1 MKRKIISLILVFAA
15 LFVSNPYVYAKEKT
29 DCDEAVEFL
38 SRIGVIKN
46 EVSDINETVT
56 RENFAVYIARIIK
69 TDENGVAEKRYFRD
83 VESSGFAAVS
93 INSLTD
99 IGIISKN
106 NENLFYPTQNITLY
120 DACKMLVCALGYE
133 PYAQMRGGYPLGY
146 VKTAKQLGIID
157 HVTSGELTYASA
169 FNMLYKSMTVEM
181 YEING
186 IIGDSFKY
194 TAESKNTLLSLY
206 FDIYETIG
214 TVEVVPGANIENASI
229 LSENEIVVD
238 NIRYNIVD
246 GNDYSDY
253 IGDYC
258 RVFYETNE
266 PESEMGRNLI
276 FISKYKQ
283 KLENIKIS
291 EKLFI
296 DYEGKEFSYY
306 KTEDSIKPTTIVM
319 ESPTVLYNGFPLE
332 TDVTKTLSQINKGT
346 LELKDSD
353 SDGEYDIL
361 LVWDYTNF
369 VVEYVNAS
377 DRIIY
382 NKLKGL
388 PINLQEYDV
397 VSFFEEGGGK
407 TAEFSTI
414 KSGDVL
420 SVAES
425 KNKKVARIIISTG
438 KVHGTM
444 DSVSVDEEITINGK
458 KYFVDKS
465 YFNVFKN
472 DYSAQGRFTCL
483 GKMFYFSFDCFGNI
497 AYIDEEYLGMNFGY
511 AVACAY
517 SDSAFEKD
525 VMLKVLTQ
533 DNKFEILTCADKL
546 TIDGE
551 KYKTDT
557 NDIIVAFGNKNKFKP
572 QLIRYSTNADGE
584 INKIDTIAFVSEYE
598 NDNDAMQSV
607 YETVTEDRWYQSGR
621 MGIKGVLTSDTKV
634 FFVPADIENAND
646 DEFVVGHY
654 TEFFIADNTYT
665 TEVYVSGAQNCSAD
679 AVVCSFQTSDY
690 SKNSSNQSMLVFDEY
705 YETLNEDGE
714 LVKVVTGYE
723 NGSVV
728 TYNVPEDISLDGIER
743 GDIIKFHFNLRKEII
758 KSYNE
763 EPDVLMLYD
772 CSKGGMPDSDVWK
785 GITETVTRYDNTGWA
800 NTGYYRSNFQLSFG
814 YVSKKSSDVVCWG
827 YKSPQQTDEAALVS
841 NIKIIVYDK
850 NKREDQRLYIGT
862 IHDVEDYDSVG
873 ENASVVIYQTRV
885 GVGKCM
891 VVYK

>member
-38 SRIGVIKN
+38 SRIGIIKSEVPDVN
-46 EVSDINETVT
+46 EKVT
-56 RENFAVYIARIIK
+56 RENFAVYVSRIIK
-69 TDENGVAEKRYFRD
+69 SDENGVAEKRYFRD

-93 INSLTD
+93 INALTD
-99 IGIISKN
+99 IGIISEN
-106 NENLFYPTQNITLY
+106 DENLFHPTQNIALQ

-369 VVEYVNAS
+369 VVEYVNTN
-377 DRIIY
+377 DGVIY
-382 NKLKGL
+382 NLLKSA
-388 PINLQEYDV
+388 PITLKDYDGVNIYDENGKKVDISSLQV
-397 VSFFEEGGGK
+397 
-407 TAEFSTI
+407 
-414 KSGDVL
+414 GDVL
-420 SVAES
+420 SVAEC
-425 KNKKVARIIISTG
+425 KNKKIAKIIVSTG

-444 DSVSVDEEITINGK
+444 ESISVDDKITVNGK
-458 KYFVDKS
+458 KYSVDKS
-465 YFNVFKN
+465 YFDVLKK
-472 DYSAQGRFTCL
+472 DYNAQGRFTCL
-483 GKMFYFSFDCFGNI
+483 GKVFYFSFDCFGNI
-497 AYIDEEYLGMNFGY
+497 AYVDEEYKGMNFGY
-511 AVACAY
+511 AVAFAY

-525 VMLKVLTQ
+525 VMFKILTQ
-533 DNKFEILTCADKL
+533 DNKFEILTCADKF
-546 TIDGE
+546 TIDGK
-551 KYKTDT
+551 KYKSDSK
-557 NDIIVAFGNKNKFKP
+557 DIILAFGNKDKLKP
-572 QLIRYSTNADGE
+572 QLIRYSTNSAGK
-584 INKIDTIAFVSEYE
+584 INKIDTIAFKDEYE
-598 NDNDAMQSV
+598 NDNDALQSV
-607 YETVTEDRWYQSGR
+607 YENITENRWYQSGR
-621 MGIKGVLTSDTKV
+621 MGIKGILTDETKV
-634 FFVPADIENAND
+634 FFVPSDIENSKD
-646 DEFVVGHY
+646 DEFVVGKY
-654 TEFFIADNTYT
+654 TDFFSADNTYT
-665 TEVYVSGAQNCSAD
+665 TEVYVSSAKNCSAD
-679 AVVCSFQTSDY
+679 AVLCSFQTSDY
-690 SKNSSNQSMLVFDEY
+690 SKNLSNQSMIVFDES
-705 YETLNEDGE
+705 YEMLNQDGE
-714 LVKVVTGYE
+714 LVSVVKGYE
-723 NGSVV
+723 NGNAV
-728 TYNVPEDISLDGIER
+728 TYNVPKDISLDGIER
-743 GDIIKFHFNLRKEII
+743 GDLIKFHFNLRKEII

-763 EPDVLMLYD
+763 EPDV
-772 CSKGGMPDSDVWK
+772 WK
-785 GITETVTRYDNTGWA
+785 GITETITRYDNTGWA
-800 NTGYYRSNFQLSFG
+800 NTGYYRSDFQLSFG

-827 YKSPQQTDEAALVS
+827 YKSPKQTDEAASVS

-850 NKREDQRLYIGT
+850 NKHEDQRLYIGT
-862 IHDVEDYDSVG
+862 IHDIADYDTVG
-873 ENASVVIYQTRV
+873 ESASVVIYQTRV